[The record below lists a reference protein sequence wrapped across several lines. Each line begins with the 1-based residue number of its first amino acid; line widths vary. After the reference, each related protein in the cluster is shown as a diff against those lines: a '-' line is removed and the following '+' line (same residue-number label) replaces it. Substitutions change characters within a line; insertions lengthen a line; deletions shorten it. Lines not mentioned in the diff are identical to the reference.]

1 MKIIGLQNT
10 LIDLVSIN
18 LDSLKEGRLLIHID
32 VLKNWTLQML
42 IPQYL
47 VLVLKLSPI
56 YTATFNTVFLI
67 PQNQCYPGTPCIVN
81 TDMSYDTETE
91 INKWRQSKNKTN
103 QRNTIQNKKEML

>member
-67 PQNQCYPGTPCIVN
+67 PK
-81 TDMSYDTETE
+81 
-91 INKWRQSKNKTN
+91 INV
-103 QRNTIQNKKEML
+103 IQGLPVL